1 MPLENEVKKYNIYKI
16 ILHHVNI
23 HIIDQRIALLFLIM
37 MLLY

>member
-23 HIIDQRIALLFLIM
+23 HVIDQELYYYLIM
-37 MLLY
+37 MLLF